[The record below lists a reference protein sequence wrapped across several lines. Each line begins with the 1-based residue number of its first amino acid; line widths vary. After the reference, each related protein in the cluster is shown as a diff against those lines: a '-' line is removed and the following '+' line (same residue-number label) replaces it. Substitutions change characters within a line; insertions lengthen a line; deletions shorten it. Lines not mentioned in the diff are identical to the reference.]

1 MKKALLR
8 QVVLPGQA
16 LSDGPQERKGDTALK
31 PSVKLVRYLA
41 VLAPLT
47 LGVLLS
53 GCGGLLG
60 AVDGEVPAPVVQV
73 TDGGQPI
80 SQLVLSPF
88 GGSRSVQ
95 VVLPAGATTFDASV
109 ISGQE
114 LINLIVNALSGRQQ
128 VGGTLLIEPTGQGT
142 GTAVIRINARDAG
155 GAIVATTDLTVIV
168 QHDQGGG
175 EGG

>member
-1 MKKALLR
+1 
-8 QVVLPGQA
+8 
-16 LSDGPQERKGDTALK
+16 
-31 PSVKLVRYLA
+31 
-41 VLAPLT
+41 
-47 LGVLLS
+47 
-53 GCGGLLG
+53 
-60 AVDGEVPAPVVQV
+60 
-73 TDGGQPI
+73 
-80 SQLVLSPF
+80 
-88 GGSRSVQ
+88 VQ